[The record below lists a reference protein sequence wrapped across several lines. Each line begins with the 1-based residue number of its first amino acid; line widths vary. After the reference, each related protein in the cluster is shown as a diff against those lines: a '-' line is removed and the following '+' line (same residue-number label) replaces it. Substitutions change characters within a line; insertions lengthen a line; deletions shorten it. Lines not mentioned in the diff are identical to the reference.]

1 MPKKVLITG
10 GLGYIGMELSLLLS
24 GESRKNN
31 IKVLDTSFFS
41 ERVSQLKRWGIDYSQ
56 VDILDSHKLE
66 EELKNVD
73 VVYHLAGIT
82 NVGRTIEDI
91 DRKRD
96 KLIRDVGVEGT
107 RNIIKFCPS
116 SRLKVWNYLM
126 SKIRIRTGYIE
137 NKVYYHFYTQF
148 CKVR

>member
-66 EELKNVD
+66 EELKND
-73 VVYHLAGIT
+73 
-82 NVGRTIEDI
+82 
-91 DRKRD
+91 
-96 KLIRDVGVEGT
+96 
-107 RNIIKFCPS
+107 
-116 SRLKVWNYLM
+116 
-126 SKIRIRTGYIE
+126 
-137 NKVYYHFYTQF
+137 
-148 CKVR
+148 